1 MLIPLTSMSYL
12 KGAVATPLAALA
24 KNPEHNQ
31 QLMSIINR
39 RQQQQAI
46 ANEKSSDST
55 DSSKI
60 YNSNSPKN
68 NKFQTLE
75 STQPN
80 SNVNNST
87 TNEMIKIDGFK
98 IEKGLLLLVSFK
110 SLIHFIRLS

>member
-1 MLIPLTSMSYL
+1 MSYL